1 MIKRVLHSAQ
11 DIFARG
17 MAVLVMGL
25 LLTGFL
31 TVHPSHQANA
41 TSAIPKDPVTLVI
54 QKFEQ
59 PHHPGEP
66 ATGLPLQNADLAAM
80 KPVSDV
86 KFAVTKVPNLD
97 VTTDQGRRIAEE
109 LSLHDALDRVDG
121 REPTRTGITNAQ
133 GKLTM
138 GLLDPGLY
146 VVEETRTP
154 AGVVPTD
161 PFLVLLPMR
170 HPTNS
175 GWLETVHVYP
185 KNAPVDVSL
194 SVVDEN
200 AVQIGDDITW
210 QISAS
215 IPQQTSLDRYQLLN
229 LLGAGVKLSQRLADM
244 NVSVSTGARL
254 VPDTDYTV
262 RSRNVD
268 GQEGFE
274 ITFTAT
280 GRAKLVQARQT
291 SPSAHLQVTY
301 NAPVTSSG
309 EHTNEVQLTVNNAQ
323 IVSDTATT
331 KFGDLQVLVHE
342 RNNPQNLIAGVVF
355 QLYGSADDALRGHN
369 PLTIN
374 GADQWTTKADG
385 SLRIN
390 GLRLSGFVNGLVR
403 DSSDP
408 LFDFYYIQ
416 PQSFPTPWVGATD
429 PTEVELTSALEVYEL
444 TLEAE
449 HPLDTSP
456 PDIDDDHPKEPDSD
470 DDQHAGIIPG
480 DNSQDTTGLASTG
493 ARIVGLILAAL
504 AFLAAGIYAVRR
516 RHTVNGGA

>member
-1 MIKRVLHSAQ
+1 
-11 DIFARG
+11 
-17 MAVLVMGL
+17 
-25 LLTGFL
+25 
-31 TVHPSHQANA
+31 
-41 TSAIPKDPVTLVI
+41 
-54 QKFEQ
+54 
-59 PHHPGEP
+59 
-66 ATGLPLQNADLAAM
+66 
-80 KPVSDV
+80 
-86 KFAVTKVPNLD
+86 
-97 VTTDQGRRIAEE
+97 
-109 LSLHDALDRVDG
+109 
-121 REPTRTGITNAQ
+121 
-133 GKLTM
+133 
-138 GLLDPGLY
+138 
-146 VVEETRTP
+146 RTP

-229 LLGAGVKLSQRLADM
+229 LLGARVKLSQRLDM

-331 KFGDLQVLVHE
+331 KFGDL
-342 RNNPQNLIAGVVF
+342 R
-355 QLYGSADDALRGHN
+355 
-369 PLTIN
+369 
-374 GADQWTTKADG
+374 
-385 SLRIN
+385 
-390 GLRLSGFVNGLVR
+390 
-403 DSSDP
+403 
-408 LFDFYYIQ
+408 
-416 PQSFPTPWVGATD
+416 
-429 PTEVELTSALEVYEL
+429 
-444 TLEAE
+444 
-449 HPLDTSP
+449 
-456 PDIDDDHPKEPDSD
+456 
-470 DDQHAGIIPG
+470 
-480 DNSQDTTGLASTG
+480 
-493 ARIVGLILAAL
+493 
-504 AFLAAGIYAVRR
+504 
-516 RHTVNGGA
+516 